1 MRETSSAPGGRDT
14 DEVVPPHASGI
25 ALGRL
30 VVKSCRRALLE
41 AFATGHWEMFR
52 ILPAII
58 GALAVLAAVVVL
70 FVWFEDRGRGTAE
83 VVIALSETV
92 DNAATPDLAMVS
104 GQDPASAP
112 RDETGNR
119 SDTDRSVGGET
130 AYLPEPVESPADDLE
145 DLSVAAGG
153 IGDAESASSES
164 TRDFLDESD
173 TGEGEPLSLSADAAA
188 WAVGAEGEPDQFFS
202 TIEEPAGNGGR
213 QTQAVPSHGRLAW
226 FEFGVLNRGSN
237 LRENPSVDAPIVA
250 RLAPGARVRMLE
262 AEPVLG
268 YYRVSS
274 GEREGW
280 VWWLNVDPQNTDD
293 FWG

>member
-1 MRETSSAPGGRDT
+1 MRVTSPAPGGRDT
-14 DEVVPPHASGI
+14 GEAVPHHASGI

-30 VVKSCRRALLE
+30 VVKSCRRSLLE

-52 ILPAII
+52 ILPAIT

-70 FVWFEDRGRGTAE
+70 FVWFEDRGRGAEE
-83 VVIALSETV
+83 VVIALSETA
-92 DNAATPDLAMVS
+92 DKAATPNLDIVS

-112 RDETGNR
+112 PDGTGNR
-119 SDTDRSVGGET
+119 SDSDRTVEGEMT
-130 AYLPEPVESPADDLE
+130 YLPEPVVSPADDLE

-153 IGDAESASSES
+153 IGDAESISSES
-164 TRDFLDESD
+164 ARDFLDESD
-173 TGEGEPLSLSADAAA
+173 TGEGAPLSLSADVAA
-188 WAVGAEGEPDQFFS
+188 WAVGPEGDPDRFF
-202 TIEEPAGNGGR
+202 TAIEEPAGNGGR
-213 QTQAVPSHGRLAW
+213 QTQALPSHGWLAW
-226 FEFGVLNRGSN
+226 FDIGVINRGSN
-237 LRENPSVDAPIVA
+237 LRESPSVDAPIVA